1 MVRTHE
7 ARTSVSARLGTPTGS
22 ETDRSREKRRRHRTL
37 FDPAAALYD
46 AARPAYRDDVV
57 DHLVHVTGLGFA
69 SRVLEV
75 GCGTGQL
82 TGRLAARGVLLTAI
96 DIGASMVAAA
106 RRRVP
111 GTSTLF
117 HAVSFED
124 LVADDGAF
132 DAVVAADAFH
142 WIDPEVRFSKTAR
155 ILRPGGWL
163 AVLSLQQLYDEPLRT
178 VLQQMWVARSDDGDA
193 WIRCPA
199 PTIAEAIEGS
209 ALFEHLVEASFSVRV
224 EMEPSSVLQLEN
236 TRATALSWDAED
248 RRAFTDELRRLL
260 PDDPVDLTQVTTVTF
275 ARTRP
280 FGSR

>member
-1 MVRTHE
+1 MVRTLD
-7 ARTSVSARLGTPTGS
+7 SVSARFGTPTGS
-22 ETDRSREKRRRHRTL
+22 ENDRSREKRLRHRTL
-37 FDPAAALYD
+37 FDPVAALYD
-46 AARPAYRDDVV
+46 AARPTYRDDVV
-57 DHLVHVTGLGFA
+57 DHLLYVTGLGHS

-96 DIGASMVAAA
+96 DIGTSMVAAA

-124 LVADDGAF
+124 LVVDDGAF

-155 ILRPGGWL
+155 VLRPGGWL

-178 VLQQMWVARSDDGDA
+178 ALQQMWVARSDDGDA
-193 WIRCPA
+193 WIRCPG
-199 PTIAEAIEGS
+199 PTIAEEIAES
-209 ALFEHLVEASFSVRV
+209 ALFDRPVEVSFSVRV
-224 EMEPSSVLQLEN
+224 EMQPSSVLQLES
-236 TRATALSWDAED
+236 TRATALSWKVED
-248 RRAFTDELRRLL
+248 RRAFTDELRLLL
-260 PDDPVDLTQVTTVTF
+260 PDDPVGLTQVTTMTF
-275 ARTRP
+275 ASTRP